1 MEIQEI
7 YDDHDIFVINKPA
20 GLLTHPASG
29 NVEDSISEIFEKQIE
44 SGVGQEGRA
53 GIVHRLDK
61 DTSGLLILAKT
72 KRGYDYLIKLFKSRK
87 IRKTYMALVYGRP
100 RHPVGVIDA
109 PIGRNLK
116 TRNKM
121 DVVGENFGKNAITKY
136 KVVDEFTV
144 RDIGV
149 LCLIEAEIESGRT
162 HQIRVHMKAI
172 GHPVV
177 GDTLYGPR
185 KLNMVFERKFGLK
198 RQFLHAAG
206 LEFEST
212 DKKKLKL
219 KAEMADDLKVVLA
232 RISS

>member
-1 MEIQEI
+1 MKIQKI
-7 YDDHDIFVINKPA
+7 YEDQDIFVINKPA

-29 NVEDSISEIFEKQIE
+29 KVEDSISGIFEKQIE

-72 KRGYDYLIKLFKSRK
+72 QRGYDYLIKLFKGRK
-87 IRKTYMALVYGRP
+87 IRKRYMALVYGRP
-100 RHPVGVIDA
+100 KHPEGVIDS

-121 DVVGENFGKNAITKY
+121 DVVGEDFGKNAITRY

-144 RDIGV
+144 KDIGV

-177 GDTLYGPR
+177 GDTLYGPK
-185 KLNMVFERKFGLK
+185 KLNFNFGKRFGLK
-198 RQFLHAAG
+198 RQFLHAAE
-206 LEFEST
+206 LEFESV
-212 DKKKLKL
+212 DKKKLNL
-219 KAEMADDLKVVLA
+219 KAELAEDLKGILTKL
-232 RISS
+232 SF